1 MTFARWRRQAPRRTI
16 NRSNRESRRHQ
27 LAAVYLN
34 RILEWRPQSALRS
47 LAHAGATGVEWMSV
61 NGHSS
66 LDQAQEYIDEV
77 YQEHAADA
85 AMTKPANRSRTAS
98 D

>member
-1 MTFARWRRQAPRRTI
+1 MPEPR
-16 NRSNRESRRHQ
+16 
-27 LAAVYLN
+27 V
-34 RILEWRPQSALRS
+34 
-47 LAHAGATGVEWMSV
+47 VELMSV